1 MVAKELIYN
10 FREVL
15 KETQSSVSERTDQHL
30 MYLLDEARVILASR
44 KIQNNYDVTNFT
56 QFFDVKPVKA
66 ESAIISKVGSKPV
79 LVVNLPTMFASFNN
93 LFGGFSV
100 GSTDGETS
108 YSKIAFHSIK
118 TSIYRKYTGSSPK
131 WALDDNKILI
141 INSTTGVGSKVR
153 VRGIFDEPGK
163 ISAYRNIVSKLDP
176 YQYEYPLSMK
186 DAAALYNIAMSGELS
201 YGDVAAQAVS
211 KQQRAN
217 QRAQMDAQASRQ
229 DSNA

>member
-15 KETQSSVSERTDQHL
+15 RETQSSVSERTDQHL

-44 KIQNNYDVTNFT
+44 KIQNNYDVTIFT
-56 QFFDVKPVKA
+56 QFFDVKPAKA
-66 ESAIISKVGSKPV
+66 DTSIISNVGTKPV
-79 LVVNLPTMFASFNN
+79 LFIKLPTMFASFNK

-100 GSTDGETS
+100 GSTDGETT
-108 YSKIAFHSIK
+108 YGKLNFYNIK
-118 TSIYRKYTGSSPK
+118 TALYRKYTGSNPK
-131 WALDDNKILI
+131 WVLDENNILI
-141 INSTTGVGSKVR
+141 INSTTGIESKIR

-163 ISAYRNIVSKLDP
+163 IATYKNTVSKLDP

-186 DAAALYNIAMSGELS
+186 DAPALYNIAMSGELS

-217 QRAQMDAQASRQ
+217 QRAQMDAQASIQ
-229 DSNA
+229 DGNA